1 MKKLLALLLALIMLL
16 SFAACESGSTNDDDE
31 DDKKSSASDSKKDDD
46 EKDVFGDDEG
56 FPEIEEVEVVDNEE
70 CIIRIT
76 GIEEDEIF
84 GPSLNLYLENKSD
97 DIVYSFSIEGSS
109 INGVEASMYLY
120 EDVQPG
126 KKSNTTVHMYMM
138 DYEGEDLD
146 IGKFSD
152 IALTFCVQE
161 SGDYTAEPVALE
173 TVHVY
178 PYGEEEAFVYEYEAD
193 DDDMVL
199 VDNEYATV
207 IATDFIVPK
216 DSFNGFVIALYMEN
230 KTDTELHLTSDEDS
244 VNGYMIDSYFYQDIQ
259 PGNIALGYMTWD
271 AETLEDNEI
280 ETVEEIEFLLSGM
293 DYDAWE
299 DFFEE
304 EIALTIE

>member
-16 SFAACESGSTNDDDE
+16 SFAACESGSTNDDDD

-46 EKDVFGDDEG
+46 DKNKFGDDEG
-56 FPEIEEVEVVDNEE
+56 FPEIEEIEVVDNDE

-84 GPSLNLYLENKSD
+84 GPSMNLYLENKSD
-97 DIVYSFSIEGSS
+97 DVIYSFSIDSSS
-109 INGVEASMYLY
+109 INGVEASLFLY

-126 KKSNTTVHMYMM
+126 KKSNVTVRMYMM

-152 IALTFCVQE
+152 IALTFCVRE
-161 SGDYTAEPVALE
+161 SDDYSADPVALE

-178 PYGEEEAFVYEYEAD
+178 PYGEDEAIVYEYEAD
-193 DDDMVL
+193 DDDVVL

-216 DSFNGFVIALYMEN
+216 NAYNGFVIAMYMEN
-230 KTDTELHLTSDEDS
+230 KTDVELLLSSEDDS
-244 VNGYMIDSYFYQDIQ
+244 VNGYMIESYFSQNIQ
-259 PGNIALGYMTWD
+259 PGNVAIGYMTWD
-271 AETLEDNEI
+271 KESLENNDI
-280 ETVEEIEFLLSGM
+280 ENVEEIEFILSGL
-293 DYDAWE
+293 DYGIWE

-304 EIALTIE
+304 EISLTIE